1 MFRSVRYVLS
11 ENFRNLNRIFSIS
24 KYELLADMRDTRLGL
39 FWNFAN
45 PVIQVLTYWLVFG
58 GILRAIAVLF

>member
-45 PVIQVLTYWLVFG
+45 PVIQVLT
-58 GILRAIAVLF
+58 